1 VIKGGGALKV
11 ASIEKIEGTAEQLIG
26 HDGVGNTHWRGVGGG
41 VLTGKWNECA
51 ACSLSVACVSW
62 DASR

>member
-1 VIKGGGALKV
+1 VEKYSSESEDKTEVIKGGGALKV

-41 VLTGKWNECA
+41 VLTGKWNE
-51 ACSLSVACVSW
+51 
-62 DASR
+62 